1 MNKFVFF
8 DVDNTLI
15 NGQTQKILAGFLFKN
30 RVIGLLTFLK
40 INLFFLFYKL
50 KLIKD
55 TAKIRKKLLLMFKGK
70 KVTEIGVL
78 FKIFFEEEL
87 KKAIYLE
94 SRKIIE
100 EHIKDKD
107 TVILISASL
116 NNLLEHLKKYLGLDF
131 LFATRL
137 EIDGDVFT
145 GKIEGEAV
153 YGNNKIE
160 IIKKFIQERNL
171 AWKDVFVYT
180 DHISDL
186 ELLEMV
192 GHPMIVN
199 PDKFLRRIAKKKR
212 WIVYDIR

>member
-1 MNKFVFF
+1 
-8 DVDNTLI
+8 
-15 NGQTQKILAGFLFKN
+15 
-30 RVIGLLTFLK
+30 
-40 INLFFLFYKL
+40 
-50 KLIKD
+50 
-55 TAKIRKKLLLMFKGK
+55 MFKGK
-70 KVTEIGVL
+70 KVTEIDAI
-78 FKIFFEEEL
+78 FKKFFEEEL

-94 SRKIIE
+94 SKKIID

-116 NNLLEHLKKYLGLDF
+116 NNLLEYLKKYLGLDF

-137 EIDGDVFT
+137 EIDDGVFT

-153 YGNNKIE
+153 YSNNKIE
-160 IIKKFIQERNL
+160 IIKKFIQERNVV
-171 AWKDVFVYT
+171 WKDVFVYT

-192 GHPMIVN
+192 GHPKVIN

-212 WIVYDIR
+212 WIVYDFR